1 MLYLQPARRPGLISA
16 QAEYQARILPA
27 LAGQLRTETNRC
39 GHPRSPAPAA
49 GEPWS
54 TP

>member
-1 MLYLQPARRPGLISA
+1 MLYLQPGRSPGLVSA

-27 LAGQLRTETNRC
+27 LAGQLRAETNTC
-39 GHPRSPAPAA
+39 GHPRNTAPAD
-49 GEPWS
+49 GQPWS